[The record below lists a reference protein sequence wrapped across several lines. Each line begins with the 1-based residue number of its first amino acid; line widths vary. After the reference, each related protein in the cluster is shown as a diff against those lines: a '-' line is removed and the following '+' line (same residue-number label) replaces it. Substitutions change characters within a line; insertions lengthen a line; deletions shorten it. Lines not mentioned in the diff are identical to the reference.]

1 MKLCIDEKRV
11 VIKLVQNIPLFA
23 FFYINKNCMVQYMLN
38 LQYFKI
44 MLHEKLHQ
52 IKIRYYGTRA

>member
-38 LQYFKI
+38 LQYLKSCY
-44 MLHEKLHQ
+44 MK
-52 IKIRYYGTRA
+52 KIRNYGTRA

>member
-23 FFYINKNCMVQYMLN
+23 FFLYKQ
-38 LQYFKI
+38 
-44 MLHEKLHQ
+44 KLHGSIYVKFTIFQ
-52 IKIRYYGTRA
+52 NHVT

>member
-23 FFYINKNCMVQYMLN
+23 FIYIKKTAWYMLN

-44 MLHEKLHQ
+44 MLHENLHQ
-52 IKIRYYGTRA
+52 IKIRNYGTRA